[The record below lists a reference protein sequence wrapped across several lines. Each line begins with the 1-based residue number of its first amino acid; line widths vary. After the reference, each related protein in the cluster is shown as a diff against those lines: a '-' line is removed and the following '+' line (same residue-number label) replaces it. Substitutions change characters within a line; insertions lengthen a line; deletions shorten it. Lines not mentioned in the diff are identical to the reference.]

1 MEYATLG
8 GTGRTVSRLGFGGA
22 SLGLTDYLAKFDPS
36 DPAVHA
42 RSIAAIETALDQGVN
57 YFDTAPSYGDG
68 TSERVFGEALDGV
81 TKVGDLPLVIA
92 TKIGPRTEP
101 ERVRATVIDSLQRLR
116 RDRIDLVQIHGS
128 SYTPADVDRL
138 LGPGGMA
145 ERLMDIR
152 DEGIVG
158 AIGFTSEDTNDGVY
172 RLIRSGVFDT
182 VQLCYNLIYQHPYE
196 PSRPFGSMITA
207 EDRGLGIITM
217 RAPTSGIF
225 QRWVQLVN
233 PGNTFDYTPALI
245 QFVLSNPLIDVA
257 LVGMRTPEEVRAD
270 VALVDDIDGRIDL
283 DQLHQRYV

>member
-22 SLGLTDYLAKFDPS
+22 SLGLTDYLAKFDPA